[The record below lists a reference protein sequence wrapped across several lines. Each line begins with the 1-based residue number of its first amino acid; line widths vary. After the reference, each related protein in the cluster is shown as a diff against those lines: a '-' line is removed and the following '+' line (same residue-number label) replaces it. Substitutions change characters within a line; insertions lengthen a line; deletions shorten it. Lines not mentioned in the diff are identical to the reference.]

1 MKRFIAILC
10 ALLMTVSVFSY
21 TAPQKAEAA
30 MITTYVGD
38 LYVTK
43 MNNLWVEPT
52 TNALML
58 VTPGN
63 SLSGLYY
70 DRVYAVY
77 DSTKGG
83 YVVQSKV
90 ATHVSSSAITVASN
104 AIGLAMSY
112 QPGGDNKEPEYARK
126 NWEAWQQIRV
136 GDVLKIG
143 SGIDLT
149 NKTCSTSGTWGTD
162 FKSNAIIQVHTVRD
176 DSLPKTA
183 FTGKKIVALGD
194 SVTAGGGWVDAIE
207 ERYNCEIIN
216 SGTPGDRTDEALA
229 RFDSVVAAHNP
240 DLVFIKFCLNDC
252 IQYTITTN
260 TLPAFKNNLKTLYN
274 KCRAL
279 GAEVVFMNT
288 NNCKMSNWENSSRYS
303 SVGGFI
309 PYFNQF
315 QASIGEVAD
324 ELGCHFIDVYAQ
336 WKDKDYTNY
345 LMDTVHPNAAG
356 YERDKTAI
364 FNYLDAHINEIFPAP
379 ANPNLVETNI
389 GDLRIDKYSSI
400 YTEPYNNTIAIV
412 EGGTAMTNAYQHRI
426 IAYYSAAKGGYV
438 VQEKTAAYRQSTS
451 SVPSGGIGLIFYY
464 APLVTLGSD
473 LAREN
478 FAIWQQ
484 IRVGDVLKI
493 KSGIDL
499 DANTVSTSGSFG
511 ASDYTSNAKISVTTV
526 RDKTAP
532 KTAYSDKTIVAYGD
546 SVTAGGGWTDALAE
560 HFNTNII
567 NAATPG
573 YLSNDGVSTFDKHV
587 AVHDPDIVL
596 LMFGINDATQYS
608 ITTSTLTTFKN
619 NMRTLYNK
627 CIAIGAKPI
636 FMTTNNIKVSTFA
649 GYTDRYASV
658 GGFEAYFPQYQQ
670 AVRDLANET
679 GSECIDIYADWAS
692 VDYTTHLFDTV
703 HPNSKGYD
711 VMLATMKTYLT
722 NNADRIASADP
733 AAFTTKD
740 GVTGITVADNVMYG
754 VGIKNSVSSL
764 VGSFKS
770 TVVVLDA
777 AGNQLADGDYVGTGC
792 IIRNKFSNGTYVD
805 ATAVVIGDI
814 SGDGN
819 LNALDYIALRN
830 MIKEGADKDSVYAKA
845 GDLSQDTFVNAVDYI
860 ALKNKLK
867 GY

>member
-1 MKRFIAILC
+1 MKRFIAIVC
-10 ALLMTVSVFSY
+10 ALVMTVSVFGY
-21 TAPQKAEAA
+21 VAPTKTEAA
-30 MITTYVGD
+30 DVTTYVGD
-38 LYVTK
+38 LYITK
-43 MNNLWVEPT
+43 MNNLWTDPT

-63 SLSGLYY
+63 ALSGLYY

-90 ATHVSSSAITVASN
+90 ATHLSADSITVASN

-112 QPGGDNKEPEYARK
+112 QPGGTNLEQDYARK

-149 NKTCSTSGTWGTD
+149 NKTVTTSGTWGTD
-162 FKSNAIIQVHTVRD
+162 FSSSATIQVHTVRD

-216 SGTPGDRTDEALA
+216 SGTPGDRTDEALT
-229 RFDSVVAAHNP
+229 RFDTVVAAHDP
-240 DLVFIKFCLNDC
+240 DIVFIKFCLNDV

-260 TLPAFKNNLKTLYN
+260 TLPAFKNNLRTLYQ
-274 KCRAL
+274 KCKEL
-279 GAEVVFMNT
+279 GAEVVFMST
-288 NNCKMSNWENSSRYS
+288 NNCKMSSWESSSRYT

-309 PYFNQF
+309 PYFNEF
-315 QASIGEVAD
+315 QASIGEVAE

-336 WKDKDYTNY
+336 WKDQEYTGY
-345 LMDTVHPNAAG
+345 LMDTVHPNNAG

-364 FNYLDAHINEIFPAP
+364 FNYLDAHIDEIVPEP
-379 ANPNLVETNI
+379 ENPNLVQTEI

-451 SVPSGGIGLIFYY
+451 SVPTGGIGLIFYY
-464 APLVTLGSD
+464 APIVTLGSD

-478 FAIWQQ
+478 WAIWEQ
-484 IRVGDVLKI
+484 IRVGDILKI

-499 DANTVSTSGSFG
+499 DANTVTTTGSFG
-511 ASDYTSNAKISVTTV
+511 ESGYSSSAKISVTTV
-526 RDKTAP
+526 RDSSAAKTV
-532 KTAYSDKTIVAYGD
+532 YSDKKIVAYGD
-546 SVTAGGGWTDALAE
+546 SVTAGGGWTTDLSAY
-560 HFNTNII
+560 FNTNII

-573 YLSNDGVSTFDKHV
+573 YLSNNGVNTFDSHV

-596 LMFGINDATQYS
+596 LMFGINDATQSS
-608 ITTSTLTTFKN
+608 ITTGTLTTFKN
-619 NMRTLYNK
+619 NMKTLYDK

-636 FMTTNNIKVSTFA
+636 FMTTNNVKVSTFA
-649 GYTDRYASV
+649 GYTERYSAV
-658 GGFEAYFPQYQQ
+658 GGFETYFPQYQQ
-670 AVRDLANET
+670 TIRDLATET
-679 GSECIDIYADWAS
+679 GSDCIDIYADWAS
-692 VDYTTHLFDTV
+692 LDYTSYLFDTV
-703 HPNSKGYD
+703 HPNSAGYD
-711 VMLATMKTYLT
+711 VILATIKTYLE
-722 NNADRIASADP
+722 NNASSIVPTDP
-733 AAFTTKD
+733 DAFTTKD
-740 GVTGITVADNVMYG
+740 GVTGITVIDNRMHG
-754 VGIKNSVSSL
+754 VELKCDVATLIA
-764 VGSFKS
+764 SFES
-770 TVVVLDA
+770 TIVVLDA
-777 AGNQLADGDYVGTGC
+777 NGTELSEGAYVGTGC
-792 IIRNKFSNGTYVD
+792 IIRNKFSDGTYVD
-805 ATAVVIGDI
+805 AVAVVVGDTTGDGVLS
-814 SGDGN
+814 SGD
-819 LNALDYIALRN
+819 YITLVK
-830 MIKEGADKDSVYAKA
+830 MIKEGFDAESAYALA
-845 GDLSQDTFVNAVDYI
+845 GDYTQDDATNATDYI
-860 ALKNKLK
+860 GLKLALK
-867 GY
+867 G